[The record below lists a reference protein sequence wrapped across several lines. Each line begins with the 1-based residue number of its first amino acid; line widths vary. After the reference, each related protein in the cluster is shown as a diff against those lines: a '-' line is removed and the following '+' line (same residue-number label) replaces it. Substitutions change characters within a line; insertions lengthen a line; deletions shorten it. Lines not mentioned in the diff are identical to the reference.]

1 MNRLALG
8 MCGLAC
14 LAFLVQVDLAHDLS
28 GHEAGENPGKVRNSI
43 GIEFVTIPAGKF
55 LMGSSEVEKGRDQDE
70 TQHEVTLP
78 HGFQMGVYEV
88 TQAQYEQVM
97 GKNPS
102 IFKGA
107 SLPVELV
114 SYNNALEFCKKL
126 SELQA
131 RKVAGRRYRLPTEAE
146 WEYACRA
153 GTSTPFHFGKEL
165 NGSLANCDGNSP
177 WGIDEKGPF
186 LGETVPVGRY
196 PANPWG
202 LHDMHGNVWE
212 WCLDWYGDYDKSSNN
227 DPQGAPGGKG
237 RVLRGGCWY
246 GSARSC
252 RASLRLSLMPASQGN
267 GCGFR
272 LVLGL

>member
-1 MNRLALG
+1 

-28 GHEAGENPGKVRNSI
+28 GHEAGANPGKVRNSI

-131 RKVAGRRYRLPTEAE
+131 EKAAGRRYRLPTEAE

-153 GTSTPFHFGKEL
+153 GTSTPFHFGQEL
-165 NGSLANCDGNSP
+165 NGTQANCDGNYP
-177 WGIDEKGPF
+177 YGTTQKGPY
-186 LGETVPVGRY
+186 LGKTSPVGSY
-196 PANPWG
+196 PANAWG
-202 LHDMHGNVWE
+202 LYDMHGNVWE
-212 WCLDWYGDYDKSSNN
+212 WCQDWYSDYPKQSVTDPRGPEVGSSCVIR
-227 DPQGAPGGKG
+227 G
-237 RVLRGGCWY
+237 RSWY
-246 GSARSC
+246 FEAANCRSASRDGLVPSYLF
-252 RASLRLSLMPASQGN
+252 SWN
-267 GCGFR
+267 GFR
-272 LVLGL
+272 LALGSSGIPR

>member
-1 MNRLALG
+1 

-28 GHEAGENPGKVRNSI
+28 GHEAGANPGKVRNSI

-131 RKVAGRRYRLPTEAE
+131 EKVAGRRYRLPTEAE
-146 WEYACRA
+146 WEYSCRA
-153 GTSTPFHFGKEL
+153 GTSTPFSFWAGVERHAGEL
-165 NGSLANCDGNSP
+165 RRKFPLGDRRERDLPGRDRPGWEVPGQSL
-177 WGIDEKGPF
+177 GP
-186 LGETVPVGRY
+186 
-196 PANPWG
+196 A
-202 LHDMHGNVWE
+202 
-212 WCLDWYGDYDKSSNN
+212 
-227 DPQGAPGGKG
+227 
-237 RVLRGGCWY
+237 
-246 GSARSC
+246 
-252 RASLRLSLMPASQGN
+252 
-267 GCGFR
+267 
-272 LVLGL
+272 